1 MIAPRASNSLNE
13 DTAELENRRTLRPRH
28 NKENHTDP
36 KPKQTTFNPPRRK
49 VEVLVPTRKSL
60 EEAKLR
66 KQKEL
71 QREVE
76 EISDNEDENSTKP
89 EPSKTIIQ
97 EETSIPASKPKEA
110 FGKNTKRMAYKLK
123 NECDQLLEQHPE
135 IVKRWRTDGIKL
147 SDLALSKTLQDDVY
161 NALKRHR
168 VVDEDQKPRKT
179 NSLQNDRSKR
189 EYAEG
194 WGLEKTEKFA
204 EDKFYVQNV
213 CRKPDGVIYA
223 IQNQFWEVDEDP
235 EEFEAYKKDLEVQ
248 VQKINLQRRQEQNE
262 IDRQILEE
270 QQKPE
275 EFKDTELKYSVNLV
289 ELPGVPKGAIIVED
303 PVITAYNGGNHGPFN
318 FGKTEPVRPVQARE
332 SEELKTIW
340 PHIAGSGRHECLL
353 DEGSQI
359 VSMSKRKALEL
370 GISWDPERRVPMT
383 SANNTTEYTEGLA
396 PNVPFTFG
404 SITLYLQVHILQRA
418 ATEILLGRPFKRS
431 ALCTTVD
438 NADGSVE
445 ITITDPVTKKKTTM
459 PTYNQGTLPPF
470 KTPELIQP
478 IRKQNEYPRPEKVFH
493 KNSRS

>member
-123 NECDQLLEQHPE
+123 NECDHLLEQHPE

-248 VQKINLQRRQEQNE
+248 V
-262 IDRQILEE
+262 
-270 QQKPE
+270 
-275 EFKDTELKYSVNLV
+275 EFHTS
-289 ELPGVPKGAIIVED
+289 P
-303 PVITAYNGGNHGPFN
+303 
-318 FGKTEPVRPVQARE
+318 AR
-332 SEELKTIW
+332 SST
-340 PHIAGSGRHECLL
+340 
-353 DEGSQI
+353 
-359 VSMSKRKALEL
+359 
-370 GISWDPERRVPMT
+370 
-383 SANNTTEYTEGLA
+383 
-396 PNVPFTFG
+396 
-404 SITLYLQVHILQRA
+404 
-418 ATEILLGRPFKRS
+418 
-431 ALCTTVD
+431 
-438 NADGSVE
+438 
-445 ITITDPVTKKKTTM
+445 
-459 PTYNQGTLPPF
+459 
-470 KTPELIQP
+470 
-478 IRKQNEYPRPEKVFH
+478 
-493 KNSRS
+493 